1 MSFPFFFTGWALDGS
16 GFETVSFVWVDVAV
30 FSCFPVFHWHDASRN
45 RQLAAAS
52 VVLRRF
58 IEVLVDVGQ
67 YNITNVGKKNG

>member
-30 FSCFPVFHWHDASRN
+30 FSCFPVFHWLDASRT
-45 RQLAAAS
+45 RQLAAAR

-58 IEVLVDVGQ
+58 LKVVVAGVH
-67 YNITNVGKKNG
+67 YNITHVGKKNG